1 MAQLTQPQ
9 TSGFQVDE
17 LPPAGTFCGVI
28 LDIIDLFQVQRPKFE
43 NPSEKETLD
52 VTRFLFGFQGQDG
65 RLYKIQTREMRI
77 SGNAKSKLF
86 QFLTGLL
93 GHPPKY
99 GWDYCEL
106 RGHPAMLTVMHQ
118 QGRKDPT
125 KTYAGIASVAP
136 LPHQLQSAAPPV
148 AAFNYVRDPQQ
159 GTQDSTPAPAQLQ
172 QFAPSAAAAQTAYPH
187 NGHTPQQPQPAPY
200 QYPLHVPQGSPQQPT
215 ATPPQPQQQPPTPP
229 TPAQQPQQAQQSAT
243 PPTPALPQQPQ
254 QPPTG
259 LWNPETDDPNE
270 VPF

>member
-43 NPSEKETLD
+43 NPNEKETLD

-65 RLYKIQTREMRI
+65 RNYKIQTREMRI
-77 SGNAKSKLF
+77 SGNSKSKLF

-106 RGHPAMLTVMHQ
+106 RGRPAMITVMHQ

-136 LPHQLQSAAPPV
+136 LPHQLLGAVPPV
-148 AAFNYVRDPQQ
+148 AAFNYVRDPLQ
-159 GTQDSTPAPAQLQ
+159 GAQGAPVQPPVQSLPPRPLPAPA
-172 QFAPSAAAAQTAYPH
+172 
-187 NGHTPQQPQPAPY
+187 PQPVQQQAPH
-200 QYPLHVPQGSPQQPT
+200 QYPLPVPP
-215 ATPPQPQQQPPTPP
+215 AYAAPQQQ
-229 TPAQQPQQAQQSAT
+229 ASAT
-243 PPTPALPQQPQ
+243 PRPPATQGP
-254 QPPTG
+254 QPPAA
-259 LWNPETDDPNE
+259 LWNPETDDPDE
-270 VPF
+270 IPF

>member
-77 SGNAKSKLF
+77 SGNSKSKLF

-106 RGHPAMLTVMHQ
+106 RGRPAMITVMHQ

-136 LPHQLQSAAPPV
+136 LPYQLQGAVPPM

-159 GTQDSTPAPAQLQ
+159 GAGGSTPAPQPPTQRPSTPAPAPVQ
-172 QFAPSAAAAQTAYPH
+172 QSYPQ
-187 NGHTPQQPQPAPY
+187 PQPQPAPY
-200 QYPLHVPQGSPQQPT
+200 QYPMHLPQGPAGLAQIAPAQSAEP
-215 ATPPQPQQQPPTPP
+215 TPPPASAPAVAQPSAPAPGVPHQPPT
-229 TPAQQPQQAQQSAT
+229 A
-243 PPTPALPQQPQ
+243 
-254 QPPTG
+254 
-259 LWNPETDDPNE
+259 LWNPETDDPSE
-270 VPF
+270 IPF